1 MVDVSCI
8 FLNNCLIFASNQRL
22 KNCLLYANAMNNYFV
37 YFDKLFFINK
47 VLIKAKLFNCSQN
60 L

>member
-8 FLNNCLIFASNQRL
+8 FLKNCRIFASNQRL
-22 KNCLLYANAMNNYFV
+22 EDSLLNANSMNNYFV
-37 YFDKLFFINK
+37 YFDELFFINK
-47 VLIKAKLFNCSQN
+47 VLIKTKLFNCSQN